1 MESVG
6 SPKEEVK
13 LNTPV
18 PKPHII
24 TYSSSSPRLF
34 TQVSNMAAEED
45 KENVSG
51 EVEGTEEARKL
62 VVW

>member
-24 TYSSSSPRLF
+24 TSYSSYPPLF
-34 TQVSNMAAEED
+34 PQISNMAAEED

-51 EVEGTEEARKL
+51 EGEGTEEARKL